1 MPEEENQVVEETIA
15 DIKDPRIIK
24 QIKAAEEAIDKSKPD
39 YAIDVCMGILIK
51 HPSCAEIRKILHKAQ
66 IRKTGKEN
74 PVKKVLASVNGLV
87 FSIKASSLIKKG
99 QALKA
104 IEAAE
109 ALRNA
114 YANNKPA
121 SKAAAK
127 AAESL
132 EYWAT
137 SVLYWQSIVHYNP
150 ADIAS
155 MISLGNALIKNKNA
169 DEAIKVGERI
179 QRVSPGNGE
188 AQALMRSASVVRTM
202 EKSWKEGDSGDFRQ
216 KLANADA
223 ATDREKENRIVN
235 DEESMLKA
243 VEKLSEEIKNDV
255 ENINLYK
262 DIIQNYKGLKDYENA
277 IKYVKAA
284 RQLSMGK
291 GDTSLEK
298 LEADLINLEMEYRLN
313 ALSEK
318 LAANPDDAA
327 LKAEFEK
334 LSKEQF
340 VFKLNTAEAM
350 VERYPN
356 DFNFRYYLGQ
366 LYLDDGRLDAAI
378 GQFQAS
384 QKSPK
389 VRSQSLLGLGKAFML
404 GKKFD
409 MAADQLKTAK
419 AEMKIVN
426 EAKKEII
433 YTLGTIY
440 EAMGKKNEA
449 LEEFKEI
456 YSIDIQYKDV
466 AKKIN
471 DHYAAASAS

>member
-1 MPEEENQVVEETIA
+1 MAEEENKVVEESLASIS
-15 DIKDPRIIK
+15 DSRILK
-24 QIKAAEEAIDKSKPD
+24 QLKAAEESIEKGKPD
-39 YAIDVCMGILIK
+39 YAIDVCMGILAK

-74 PVKKVLASVNGLV
+74 PVKKVLANVNGLL
-87 FSIKASSLIKKG
+87 FSFKAGSLIKKN
-99 QALKA
+99 QALKV
-104 IEAAE
+104 INDAE
-109 ALRNA
+109 VLRNA
-114 YANNKPA
+114 YANNKSA
-121 SKAAAK
+121 SKMAAK

-137 SVLYWQSIVHYNP
+137 SVLFWQSIAHYNP
-150 ADIAS
+150 ADVAS
-155 MISLGNALIKNKNA
+155 LVALGAALVKDKNA

-179 QRVSPGNGE
+179 LRVAPGNGD
-188 AQALMRSASVVRTM
+188 AQALLRSASVVKTM
-202 EKSWKEGDSGDFRQ
+202 DKSWKEGDSGDFRQ

-223 ATDREKENRIVN
+223 AADREKDNRIVN

-262 DIIQNYKGLKDYENA
+262 EIIQNYKGLKDYENA

-298 LEADLINLEMEYRLN
+298 LEADLINLQMDYNLN
-313 ALSEK
+313 ALAEK
-318 LAANPDDAA
+318 LEASPNDVA

-340 VFKLNTAEAM
+340 SFKLNTAEAM

-356 DFNFRYYLGQ
+356 DFNYRYYLGQ
-366 LYLDDGRLDAAI
+366 LYLDDGRLDDAI
-378 GQFQAS
+378 GQFQVS
-384 QKSPK
+384 QRSPK

-404 GKKFD
+404 GKKYD

-419 AEMKIVN
+419 SEMKQVN
-426 EAKKEII
+426 EGKKEII

-440 EAMGKKNEA
+440 EAMGKKIEA

-471 DHYAAASAS
+471 DHYASVS